1 MEPDVDKAIAEQ
13 IETIEAQFENAAAAL
28 ANGDVT
34 KLQKALSII
43 EKVAR
48 IVLVVIGAVGSVKG
62 KK

>member
-62 KK
+62 TK